1 MPIVRKRHIKGINLD
16 PISLTAED
24 LDKLGDLAIDSD
36 DNRLKY
42 RNNAETKE
50 VVNLDES
57 QVLSNKTLDN
67 TNIVNYENLAIGAID
82 PLQKDMANVDNVAD
96 ALDAIRVLIDDQ
108 NEAIEIEYDP
118 TNNPKTT
125 AINVQ
130 DALDDVGVASE
141 TNSTNLNNHVTST
154 NLAHPALAISL
165 NPNINIGG
173 DFKNNAYAALVA
185 LNTEV
190 EARALADMGTITNAT
205 ITDATIQTSSLE
217 TSAVVDPSRLDVRK
231 STEADLL
238 DYVAG
243 TGIYSQP
250 ASDGQIVFDT
260 DNKKMFQVLDGA
272 LEPIGAGGATQFEV
286 DQANGFSVGQG
297 IYHNDN
303 SWVAAQADNADT
315 LATYVV
321 IEASANKFVAADFG
335 RLEVNLLTNP
345 DSLVAGEFYYLSDSV
360 AGQPTTSEFGLFS
373 NPLFY
378 VESIDATDVNNQLA
392 ILQIKVYRP
401 EKLEADEEFSE
412 IEQSIVNTGVDV
424 DITGLIFNKSVH
436 RAISLAYSL
445 YRTSDLEE
453 LSQVGQLRVTYK
465 PTAGTFSLSDDFG
478 GDDAGVDF
486 SIDAATGQISYTSST
501 VSGVYDAVASKLK
514 IRGSEVFRQ

>member
-50 VVNLDES
+50 VVNLDEN

-67 TNIVNYENLAIGAID
+67 TNIVNYENLAIGTID
-82 PLQKDMANVDNVAD
+82 PLQKDMAAVDNVAD

-108 NEAIEIEYDP
+108 NEASEIEY
-118 TNNPKTT
+118 NPALNPETT
-125 AINVQ
+125 ALNVQ
-130 DALDDVGVASE
+130 DALDDTGIASQAAQDAADAAQADIDAHIDP
-141 TNSTNLNNHVTST
+141 NNV
-154 NLAHPALAISL
+154 LAHTGANIRLA
-165 NPNINIGG
+165 PFINIGG
-173 DFKNNAYAALVA
+173 ELRQNVQTALVA
-185 LNTEV
+185 LNIEV
-190 EARALADMGTITNAT
+190 EDRALADMGTITNAT
-205 ITDATIQTSSLE
+205 IQDASIE
-217 TSAVVDPSRLDVRK
+217 TPIRLDVK
-231 STEADLL
+231 QDILTNLETYA
-238 DYVAG
+238 
-243 TGIYSQP
+243 TT
-250 ASDGQIVFDT
+250 ASDGQIVFAT
-260 DNKKMFQVLDGA
+260 DEKKMFQVIDNA
-272 LEPIGAGGATQFEV
+272 LEPIGAGGATQFEI
-286 DQANGFSVGQG
+286 DQASHGFVVGDG
-297 IYHNDN
+297 IYHDSVSD
-303 SWVAAQADNADT
+303 SWVKAQADDANT

-321 IEASANKFVAADFG
+321 VESLTDKFVAADFG

-345 DSLVAGEFYYLSDSV
+345 DSLAAGEVYYLSDSV

-378 VESIDATDVNNQLA
+378 VESVDATDINNQLA
-392 ILQIKVYRP
+392 TLQIKVYRP

-486 SIDAATGQISYTSST
+486 SIDAVTGQISYTSST
-501 VSGVYDAVASKLK
+501 VSGTYDAVASKLK

>member
-96 ALDAIRVLIDDQ
+96 ALDAIRILIDGQ
-108 NEAIEIEYDP
+108 NEASEIVYDP
-118 TNNPKTT
+118 ALNPETI
-125 AINVQ
+125 ALNIQ
-130 DALDDVGVASE
+130 DALDDTGIASQAAQDAADAAQADIDAHKD
-141 TNSTNLNNHVTST
+141 LNNI
-154 NLAHPALAISL
+154 LAHTANNIRLA
-165 NPNINIGG
+165 PFINIGG
-173 DFKNNAYAALVA
+173 DIKQNVQTAVA
-185 LNTEV
+185 GLNTEV

-205 ITDATIQTSSLE
+205 IQDASIE
-217 TSAVVDPSRLDVRK
+217 TPIRLDVK
-231 STEADLL
+231 QDTLTNLETYA
-238 DYVAG
+238 
-243 TGIYSQP
+243 TT
-250 ASDGQIVFDT
+250 ASDGQIVFAT
-260 DNKKMFQVLDGA
+260 DEKKMFQVIDNA
-272 LEPIGAGGATQFEV
+272 LESIGAGGATQFEV

-297 IYHNDN
+297 IYHNST
-303 SWVAAQADNADT
+303 SWVTAQADNADT

-321 IEASANKFVAADFG
+321 IEASTDKFVAADFG

-501 VSGVYDAVASKLK
+501 VSGTYDAVASKIK